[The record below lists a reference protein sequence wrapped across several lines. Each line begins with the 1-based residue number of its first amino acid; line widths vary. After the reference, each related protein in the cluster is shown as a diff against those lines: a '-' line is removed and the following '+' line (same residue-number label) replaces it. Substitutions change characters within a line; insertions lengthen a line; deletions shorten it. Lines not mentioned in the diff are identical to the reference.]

1 MPEAHF
7 PRPPLFGSSV
17 HRGNAPPIRPK
28 RFLENIPALTEIFQ
42 YPSIVSIIAM

>member
-1 MPEAHF
+1 MQEARFPETNA
-7 PRPPLFGSSV
+7 LGSSV
-17 HRGNAPPIRPK
+17 NRGNAPPIRPK